1 MQQRF
6 FIANLISCAP
16 CFGHHYAHHQEL
28 RSIIQ
33 WLLPAVFRAVVFKLL
48 VWCGAEAYVSGLHLV
63 GISFPHIN
71 DDARSKSYQT
81 AKDVHFSDFKVLQG
95 INAVITK
102 SKALS
107 PSSFVSVGHW
117 SEWKKMWCT
126 GGSEEIVTLKMEA
139 LCYSETSKNFITTQ
153 IRNPNEDCHLNNNRC
168 EKLTA
173 QK

>member
-48 VWCGAEAYVSGLHLV
+48 VWCGAEGYVSGLHLV

-107 PSSFVSVGHW
+107 PSSFVSVGH
-117 SEWKKMWCT
+117 
-126 GGSEEIVTLKMEA
+126 
-139 LCYSETSKNFITTQ
+139 
-153 IRNPNEDCHLNNNRC
+153 
-168 EKLTA
+168 
-173 QK
+173 